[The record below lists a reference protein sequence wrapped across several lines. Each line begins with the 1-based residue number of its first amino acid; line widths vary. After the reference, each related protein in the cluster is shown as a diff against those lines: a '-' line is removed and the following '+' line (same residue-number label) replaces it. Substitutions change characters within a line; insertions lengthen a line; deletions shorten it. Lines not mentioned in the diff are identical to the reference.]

1 MFTGIIEEVGT
12 VESVIPA
19 DAGAVLR
26 IAASRVLEGARLG
39 DSISTDGCCL
49 TITKLTGSGF
59 EADCSAETLRLTS
72 IGTMRPGQGVNLER
86 AMALGDRLRGHLVQG
101 HVEGVGRLTNR
112 RAEGDSAMMRFS
124 FPPELGRYIIHK
136 GSIAVSG
143 ISLTVAVLGEG
154 WFEVAVI
161 PVTLEWTT
169 LGKLPIGSPVNL
181 ETDLIAKYVERL
193 LGDRAP
199 ATAGTPLSV
208 EALKD
213 MGY

>member
-12 VESVIPA
+12 VESVVPTGG
-19 DAGAVLR
+19 GAVLR
-26 IAASRVLEGARLG
+26 IAASRVLDGAKLG
-39 DSISTDGCCL
+39 DSIATDGCCL
-49 TITKLTGSGF
+49 TITKRTAGGF

-72 IGTMRPGQGVNLER
+72 IGSMRPGQRVNLER
-86 AMALGDRLRGHLVQG
+86 AMALGDRLGGHLVQG
-101 HVEGVGRLTNR
+101 HVEGVGQLTTR
-112 RAEGDSAMMRFS
+112 RAEGESVMMRFS
-124 FPPELGRYIIHK
+124 FPSELGRYIIHK

-143 ISLTVAVLGEG
+143 ISLTVAVLSDG

-169 LGKLPIGSPVNL
+169 LGKMPIGCPVNL

-199 ATAGTPLSV
+199 ATGGTPKSV